1 MSLRIQIDFVKPAW
15 YSIKHVTP
23 LGASLMCLSII
34 FVIGTYSYVLLQQ
47 REQSNMRKLAVSLQP
62 PVPVAVEVKATE
74 PALNDTQIQM
84 LNAMMT
90 ELNAPWDVLLTALET
105 MQNPDVA
112 LINILPNHQKQQL
125 DLTGEARN
133 IPAMLRYI
141 ESLEALQMLDHV
153 TLQKHQVNET
163 HPYQPVEFAIVARW
177 R

>member
-1 MSLRIQIDFVKPAW
+1 MSLRIEIDFVKPAW
-15 YSIKHVTP
+15 YSIKRVTP

-34 FVIGTYSYVLLQQ
+34 LFIGTFSSVLEQ
-47 REQSNMRKLAVSLQP
+47 REQSNMRKLAASLQP
-62 PVPVAVEVKATE
+62 PAPVALEAKAKE
-74 PALNDTQIQM
+74 PALNHTQTQI
-84 LNAMMT
+84 LNAMIK

-105 MQNPDVA
+105 MQNPDIA

-125 DLTGEARN
+125 DLIGEARN

-141 ESLEALQMLDHV
+141 ESLEALEMLDHV